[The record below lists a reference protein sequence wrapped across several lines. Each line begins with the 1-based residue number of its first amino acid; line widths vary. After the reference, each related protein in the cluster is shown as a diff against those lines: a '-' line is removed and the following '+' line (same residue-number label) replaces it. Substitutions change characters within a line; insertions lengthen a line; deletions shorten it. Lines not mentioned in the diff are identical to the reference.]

1 VTAVAAQRRLRAER
15 GRLTPMIEL
24 RSLTAFVLALT
35 IGGGA
40 HGEAITFGP
49 DLAASGWSVVTFPG
63 VAPAGFKA
71 SGASAIEVTA
81 DAAAGLLWRAVK
93 EQQPPITRAQWSWQ
107 VEEGVPPTDL
117 TRRGKDDRA
126 LAVYFI
132 FGASTDRAKGAMAL
146 LSSRSVRTLVYV
158 FGGDR
163 PRGSV
168 LPSPHMGER
177 GKFII
182 LRPADAPRRQW
193 VNENVDLTSDHVR
206 AFGQK
211 PSHLLA
217 VAVSSDSDDTRGRN
231 RVRLRDLRMG
241 D

>member
-1 VTAVAAQRRLRAER
+1 
-15 GRLTPMIEL
+15 MIEM
-24 RSLTAFVLALT
+24 RSLTALVLALT
-35 IGGGA
+35 ISGTA

-63 VAPAGFKA
+63 VAPASFKA

-93 EQQPPITRAQWSWQ
+93 EQQHSITQAQWSWQ

-132 FGASTDRAKGAMAL
+132 FGASADRAKGAMAL
-146 LSSRSVRTLVYV
+146 LSSRSVKTLVYV

-163 PRGSV
+163 PRGSI
-168 LPSPHMGER
+168 LPSPHMAER

-193 VNENVDLTSDHVR
+193 LNESVDLVSDHVR
-206 AFGQK
+206 AFGQN
-211 PSHLLA
+211 PSLLLA
-217 VAVSSDSDDTRGRN
+217 VAISSDSDDTLGSN
-231 RVRLRDLRMG
+231 RTRLRNLRMG

>member
-1 VTAVAAQRRLRAER
+1 
-15 GRLTPMIEL
+15 MIEM
-24 RSLTAFVLALT
+24 RSLTALILALT
-35 IGGGA
+35 ISGSA

-63 VAPAGFKA
+63 VAPASFKA

-93 EQQPPITRAQWSWQ
+93 EQELSIAKAQWSWQ
-107 VEEGVPPTDL
+107 VEESVPPTDL

-132 FGASTDRAKGAMAL
+132 FGASADRAKGAMAL
-146 LSSRSVRTLVYV
+146 LSSRSVKTLVYV

-163 PRGSV
+163 PRGSI
-168 LPSPHMGER
+168 LPSPHMAER

-193 VNENVDLTSDHVR
+193 LNESVDLVSDHVR
-206 AFGQK
+206 AFGQN
-211 PSHLLA
+211 PSLLLA
-217 VAVSSDSDDTRGRN
+217 VAISSDSDDTLGSN
-231 RVRLRDLRMG
+231 RTRLRNLRMG

>member
-1 VTAVAAQRRLRAER
+1 
-15 GRLTPMIEL
+15 MIEM
-24 RSLTAFVLALT
+24 RSLTALILALT
-35 IGGGA
+35 ISGSA

-63 VAPAGFKA
+63 VAPASFKA

-93 EQQPPITRAQWSWQ
+93 EQELSIAKAQWSWQ

-132 FGASTDRAKGAMAL
+132 FGASADRAKGAMAL
-146 LSSRSVRTLVYV
+146 LSSRCVKTLVYV

-163 PRGSV
+163 PRGSI
-168 LPSPHMGER
+168 LPSPHMAER

-193 VNENVDLTSDHVR
+193 LNESVDLVSDHVR
-206 AFGQK
+206 AFGQN
-211 PSHLLA
+211 PSLLLA
-217 VAVSSDSDDTRGRN
+217 VAISSDSDDTLGSN
-231 RVRLRDLRMG
+231 RTRLRNLRMG

>member
-1 VTAVAAQRRLRAER
+1 
-15 GRLTPMIEL
+15 MIEM

-35 IGGGA
+35 ISGSA
-40 HGEAITFGP
+40 HGEAINFGP
-49 DLAASGWSVVTFPG
+49 DLAASGWSVVTFLG
-63 VAPAGFKA
+63 VAPARFKS
-71 SGASAIEVTA
+71 SGASAIDVTA

-93 EQQPPITRAQWSWQ
+93 EQQPPITKAQWSWQ
-107 VEEGVPPTDL
+107 MEEGVPPTDL

-132 FGASTDRAKGAMAL
+132 FGANADRAKGAMAV
-146 LSSRSVRTLVYV
+146 LSSRSVKTLVYV

-163 PRGSV
+163 PRGSI

-193 VNENVDLTSDHVR
+193 LNESVDLVSDHVR
-206 AFGQK
+206 AFGQG
-211 PSHLLA
+211 PALLLA
-217 VAVSSDSDDTRGRN
+217 VAISSDSDDTRGFN
-231 RVRLRDLRMG
+231 RARLRDLRMG

>member
-1 VTAVAAQRRLRAER
+1 
-15 GRLTPMIEL
+15 MIEM
-24 RSLTAFVLALT
+24 RSLTALILALT
-35 IGGGA
+35 ISGSA

-63 VAPAGFKA
+63 VAPASFKA

-81 DAAAGLLWRAVK
+81 DAAAGLLWRAAK
-93 EQQPPITRAQWSWQ
+93 EQKLSVTKAHWSWQ
-107 VEEGVPPTDL
+107 VEEGVLPTDL

-126 LAVYFI
+126 LAVYFV
-132 FGASTDRAKGAMAL
+132 FGASADRAKEVMAL
-146 LSSRSVRTLVYV
+146 LSSRSVKTLVYV

-163 PRGSV
+163 PRGSI
-168 LPSPHMGER
+168 LPSPHMGQR
-177 GKFII
+177 GKFIV

-193 VNENVDLTSDHVR
+193 LNESVDLISDHMR

-217 VAVSSDSDDTRGRN
+217 VAISSDSDDTRGRN
-231 RVRLRDLRMG
+231 RARLRDLRM
-241 D
+241 DD

>member
-1 VTAVAAQRRLRAER
+1 
-15 GRLTPMIEL
+15 MIEM
-24 RSLTAFVLALT
+24 RSLTALVLALT
-35 IGGGA
+35 ISGTA

-49 DLAASGWSVVTFPG
+49 DLAGSGWSVVTFPG

-71 SGASAIEVTA
+71 SGVSAIEVTA

-93 EQQPPITRAQWSWQ
+93 EQQSAVIQAQWSWQ

-117 TRRGKDDRA
+117 TQRGKDDRA

-132 FGASTDRAKGAMAL
+132 FGANADRTKGAMAL
-146 LSSRSVRTLVYV
+146 LSSRSVKTLVYV

-163 PRGSV
+163 PRGSI

-182 LRPADAPRRQW
+182 LRPTDAPRRQW
-193 VNENVDLTSDHVR
+193 LNESVDLVSDHVH

-211 PSHLLA
+211 PSLLLA
-217 VAVSSDSDDTRGRN
+217 VAISSDSDDTRGRN
-231 RVRLRDLRMG
+231 RARLRDLRLG

>member
-1 VTAVAAQRRLRAER
+1 
-15 GRLTPMIEL
+15 MIEL
-24 RSLTAFVLALT
+24 RSLTALVLALT
-35 IGGGA
+35 IGGSA
-40 HGEAITFGP
+40 HGEAVTFGP
-49 DLAASGWSVVTFPG
+49 DLAASGWRVVTFPG

-71 SGASAIEVTA
+71 SGAGAIEVTA

-93 EQQPPITRAQWSWQ
+93 EQQLSVTQAQWSWQ
-107 VEEGVPPTDL
+107 VEECVPPTDL

-132 FGASTDRAKGAMAL
+132 FGAGADRTKGAMAL
-146 LSSRSVRTLVYV
+146 LSSPSVKTLVYV
-158 FGGDR
+158 FGGDK

-177 GKFII
+177 GRFVV
-182 LRPADAPRRQW
+182 LRPADAPQRQW
-193 VNENVDLTSDHVR
+193 LSENVDLVSDHVR

-211 PSHLLA
+211 PSSLLA
-217 VAVSSDSDDTRGRN
+217 VAISSDSDDTRGRN
-231 RVRLRDLRMG
+231 RARLRDLRLG

>member
-1 VTAVAAQRRLRAER
+1 
-15 GRLTPMIEL
+15 MIEL
-24 RSLTAFVLALT
+24 RSLTALVLALT
-35 IGGGA
+35 ISGSA

-93 EQQPPITRAQWSWQ
+93 EQQPAVTQAQWSWQ

-132 FGASTDRAKGAMAL
+132 FGASADRAKGAMAL
-146 LSSRSVRTLVYV
+146 LSSRSARTLVYV

-163 PRGSV
+163 PRGSI

-177 GKFII
+177 GKFIV
-182 LRPADAPRRQW
+182 LRAADAPRRQW
-193 VNENVDLTSDHVR
+193 LTESVDLVSDHVR
-206 AFGQK
+206 AFGQN
-211 PSHLLA
+211 PSLLLA
-217 VAVSSDSDDTRGRN
+217 VAISSDSDDTRGRN
-231 RVRLRDLRMG
+231 RARLRDLRLG

>member
-1 VTAVAAQRRLRAER
+1 MIGLR
-15 GRLTPMIEL
+15 T
-24 RSLTAFVLALT
+24 LTALVLALT
-35 IGGGA
+35 IGGSA

-49 DLAASGWSVVTFPG
+49 DLAASGWSIVTFPG

-93 EQQPPITRAQWSWQ
+93 EEVLSFTKAQWSWQ
-107 VEEGVPPTDL
+107 VDEGVLPTDL

-132 FGASTDRAKGAMAL
+132 FGADADRAKGAMAL
-146 LSSRSVRTLVYV
+146 LSSPSVKTLAYV

-163 PRGSV
+163 PRGSM

-182 LRPADAPRRQW
+182 LRPGDAPQRQW
-193 VNENVDLTSDHVR
+193 LHESVDLASDHVR

-211 PSHLLA
+211 PSRLLA
-217 VAVSSDSDDTRGRN
+217 VAISSDSDDTRGRN
-231 RVRLRDLRMG
+231 RARLRDLRMA

>member
-1 VTAVAAQRRLRAER
+1 
-15 GRLTPMIEL
+15 MIEM
-24 RSLTAFVLALT
+24 RSLTALVLALT
-35 IGGGA
+35 ISGSA
-40 HGEAITFGP
+40 HGEALTFGP

-63 VAPAGFKA
+63 VAPANFKA

-93 EQQPPITRAQWSWQ
+93 VQELSITKAHWSWQ
-107 VEEGVPPTDL
+107 VEEGVLPTDL

-132 FGASTDRAKGAMAL
+132 FGPSADRAKGAMAL

-158 FGGDR
+158 FGGDK
-163 PRGSV
+163 PRGSI

-182 LRPADAPRRQW
+182 LRPADAPQRQW
-193 VNENVDLTSDHVR
+193 LNESVDLVSDHVR

-211 PSHLLA
+211 PSLLLA
-217 VAVSSDSDDTRGRN
+217 VAISSDSDDTRGLN
-231 RVRLRDLRMG
+231 RIRLRDLRMG